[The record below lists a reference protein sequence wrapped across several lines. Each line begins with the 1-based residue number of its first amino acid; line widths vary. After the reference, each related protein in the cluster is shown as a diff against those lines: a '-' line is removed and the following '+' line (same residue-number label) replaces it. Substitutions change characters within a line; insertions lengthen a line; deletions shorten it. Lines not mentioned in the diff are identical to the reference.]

1 MGNKESFVH
10 STTGQLTVVGLLL
23 MFLTLIVMAHL
34 MPTIISTSDN
44 LSESFNN
51 SGYTTEALLARL
63 PGLFLIVAFLATIA
77 MYAGPQLR

>member
-1 MGNKESFVH
+1 MEDNTQFIK

-23 MFLTLIVMAHL
+23 MFLTLIVMSHL
-34 MPTIISTSDN
+34 MPTIIERSDN
-44 LSESFNN
+44 LSDSFNA

-63 PGLFLIVAFLATIA
+63 VGLFLMVAFLATIA